1 MNTNIQSK
9 LINSFFL
16 RKMSYGTSASQNQ
29 SLLQPKYDGDLA
41 SVTININPS
50 LTATPLSNLQSQEM
64 DTLDEPVSETIV
76 NTLFLLNLSLFDL
89 EIEKRHC

>member
-1 MNTNIQSK
+1 
-9 LINSFFL
+9 
-16 RKMSYGTSASQNQ
+16 MSYGTSASQNQ

-76 NTLFLLNLSLFDL
+76 NTLFLLNLSLFYLD
-89 EIEKRHC
+89 IEKRHC